1 MRKTSA
7 PGRRPQRVAEQ
18 IRQVAA
24 AFLQEDARDP
34 RIGLVTITSV
44 QVTGDLQHADI
55 RYVVHGDDAARA
67 QTQEGLDSAVA
78 AVRRRIGQELR
89 LRVVPGVTF
98 TLDRG
103 AEHATRIEQLLSELK
118 KDEGSGQ

>member
-1 MRKTSA
+1 MRRTSA

-44 QVTGDLQHADI
+44 VVTGDLQHAEL
-55 RYVVHGDDAARA
+55 RYVVHGDDAARE
-67 QTQEGLDSAVA
+67 QTQQGLESATA
-78 AVRRRIGQELR
+78 AIRRKIGHEMR
-89 LRVVPGVTF
+89 LRVVPAVTF
-98 TLDRG
+98 VLDRG
-103 AEHATRIEQLLSELK
+103 AEHASHIEKLLSDLK
-118 KDEGSGQ
+118 KNDQ

>member
-44 QVTGDLQHADI
+44 HVTGDLQHADL
-55 RYVVHGDDAARA
+55 RYVVHGGEAEREE
-67 QTQEGLDSAVA
+67 TQQGLDSARA
-78 AVRRRIGQELR
+78 AIRRRIGQELR
-89 LRVVPGVTF
+89 LRVVPDVTF
-98 TLDRG
+98 TLDKG
-103 AEHATRIEQLLSELK
+103 AEHASRIEQLLSELK
-118 KDEGSGQ
+118 KNDE

>member
-24 AFLQEDARDP
+24 AFLQEEARDP
-34 RIGLVTITSV
+34 RIGLVTITAV
-44 QVTGDLQHADI
+44 HVTGDLQHADL
-55 RYVVHGDDAARA
+55 RYVVHGGDAEG

-78 AVRRRIGQELR
+78 AIRRRIGHELR

-103 AEHATRIEQLLSELK
+103 AEHASRIEQLLSELK
-118 KDEGSGQ
+118 KDENG